1 MLTIKL
7 FIKNVE
13 SILVGG
19 VLMGEYIYKRYEEK
33 YIDKVAKTFIDVFSQ
48 DPWNDRWPSLD
59 KAKEYLKGYI
69 GAPYFRGFLVMN
81 KKEHIIAFSLG
92 DIRKWWSGDEYMV
105 HEYGVSPS
113 FQGEGF
119 GVAFMDYI
127 QNELINEGVKGV
139 ILNTG
144 KGTPAEYFYKKQGF
158 EENEDNIFLYKI
170 LK

>member
-1 MLTIKL
+1 
-7 FIKNVE
+7 
-13 SILVGG
+13 
-19 VLMGEYIYKRYEEK
+19 MGEYIYKRYEEK
-33 YIDKVAKTFIDVFSQ
+33 YIDKVAKTFIDVFSE
-48 DPWNDRWPSLD
+48 DPWNDKWPSLD

-81 KKEHIIAFSLG
+81 KKKHIIAFSFG

-127 QNELINEGVKGV
+127 QNELINEGVKGI